1 MARPNMAELFKQA
14 QKMQEEMDRIQKELE
29 TTLVEGTAGGGMV
42 TVTASGKQK
51 IVKVKIDA
59 EVASSGDLE
68 MLEDLVAAAANQALE
83 KSQEKAQEAM
93 QKAAGGMLGNLPL
106 GGMKL
111 PGLNL

>member
-1 MARPNMAELFKQA
+1 MAKPNMAELFKQA
-14 QKMQEEMDRIQKELE
+14 QKMQEEMDRVQKELE
-29 TTLVEGTAGGGMV
+29 TTMVEGTAGGGMV
-42 TVTASGKQK
+42 TVTASGKQR

-59 EVASSGDLE
+59 EVVSSGDLE
-68 MLEDLVAAAANQALE
+68 MMEDLVAAAVNQALE

-93 QKAAGGMLGNLPL
+93 QKAAGGMLGNLPF